1 MKYIKGFREHF
12 SKQPV
17 FSIRDVRVFLK
28 RQGISRQ
35 YVHTL
40 LNHLLKRKELNRI
53 TRGIYTFRGDPAV
66 LSFAYRPSY
75 HCLQDAL
82 SLRNLWEQ
90 ETNAILITPRKV
102 RTGVR
107 EFFGAKAIIRRVNRR
122 MFFGYDSVKH
132 YDLWIPV
139 SDIEKT
145 LIDFAYFNEP
155 LDGKTLQAIKRKID
169 RKKMRAYLKRV
180 PQRTRMRVALLLGN
194 AKCGRGR

>member
-1 MKYIKGFREHF
+1 MKYIKGVREHF

-53 TRGIYTFRGDPAV
+53 TRGIYTFRDDPAV
-66 LSFAYRPSY
+66 LSFAFRPSY
-75 HCLQDAL
+75 HGLQDAL

-90 ETNAILITPRKV
+90 ETNAVLITPRKV

-107 EFFGAKAIIRRVNRR
+107 EFFGAKAIIRGINRR

-145 LIDFAYFNEP
+145 LIDFAYFDEP
-155 LDGKTLQAIKRKID
+155 LDRKTLQAIKRKID
-169 RKKMRAYLKRV
+169 RKKMAAYLKKV
-180 PQRTRMRVALLLGN
+180 PRNARRKVTALIG
-194 AKCGRGR
+194 AAP